1 MKYVGTSVTSCNSAL
16 HKLQSMK
23 NWGIYV
29 EEKKLNIFITISK
42 LIIMRDNGYS
52 IIMDIIIVKHVVFA
66 SDAVHCEVHHRD
78 AGTLS
83 TGLRR
88 LVKESKMERS
98 NHHLRGGRHAYNKGI
113 DK

>member
-1 MKYVGTSVTSCNSAL
+1 MLSRIAHAGDSSTN
-16 HKLQSMK
+16 Q
-23 NWGIYV
+23 
-29 EEKKLNIFITISK
+29 KLNIK
-42 LIIMRDNGYS
+42 NQYCHHNQQNDNCGDHCYGIIMV
-52 IIMDIIIVKHVVFA
+52 IIIVKHVVFA

-88 LVKESKMERS
+88 LVKESKMEQS

-113 DK
+113 DN